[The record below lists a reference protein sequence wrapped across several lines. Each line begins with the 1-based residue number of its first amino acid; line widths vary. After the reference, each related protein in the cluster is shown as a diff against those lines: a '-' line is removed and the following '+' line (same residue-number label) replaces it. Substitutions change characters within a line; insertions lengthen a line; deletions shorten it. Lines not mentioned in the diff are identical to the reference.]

1 MNDLE
6 SGQMHHNTGR
16 SGRYLERRNQQV
28 PPKRRKSPNKLQIA
42 ITRKNKLFLYTRN
55 SNPLYITAFQ

>member
-28 PPKRRKSPNKLQIA
+28 PPKRRKSPNKLQI
-42 ITRKNKLFLYTRN
+42 
-55 SNPLYITAFQ
+55 